1 MPPAAGAQGQ
11 IPGVNGSMRGHPPEI
26 FDGQRKNTA
35 KFVKEFGLWKLCNMR
50 NEGMANP
57 FARVALALS
66 YIKGPNVDDWV
77 AQQIDE
83 VYWKVHG
90 DPTRNPPLQPT
101 HRDDDERLW
110 TEFVGDFT
118 DAFGDTAEAERA
130 YGDLQKL
137 ELRGNRVDDYI
148 ATFEKLLRRA
158 GWDRDAHGSVE
169 MFKGRLPRK
178 LVYVILQRDQ
188 VPHTINEW
196 QRALRNEIQRREMID
211 ATLGARTESHPFSRN
226 KFLGKTKEG
235 PRRWQRDPD
244 AMDVDA
250 AIMGTDTKK
259 GDGKLSENEKKK
271 RQAEG
276 RCFTCG
282 RQGHMSRACPK
293 KRDGEKA
300 KNARKAEIKNQ
311 QEEEKEGREDAA
323 SAPPPYNSEGM
334 MAQIRSMNTEE
345 RDEFL
350 DQLMMTEEG
359 F

>member
-1 MPPAAGAQGQ
+1 M
-11 IPGVNGSMRGHPPEI
+11 
-26 FDGQRKNTA
+26 
-35 KFVKEFGLWKLCNMR
+35 
-50 NEGMANP
+50 
-57 FARVALALS
+57 
-66 YIKGPNVDDWV
+66 

-101 HRDDDERLW
+101 HRDDNERLW
-110 TEFVGDFT
+110 TEFVADFT
-118 DAFGDTAEAERA
+118 DAFRDTAEAERA

-148 ATFEKLLRRA
+148 VTFEKLLRRA

-178 LVYVILQRDQ
+178 LVYMILQRDQ

-196 QRALRNEIQRREMID
+196 QRALRNEIQRCEMID
-211 ATLGARTESHPFSRN
+211 ATLGTRTKSHPFSRN
-226 KFLGKTKEG
+226 KFPSKTKEG
-235 PRRWQRDPD
+235 PRRWQRDPNV
-244 AMDVDA
+244 MDVDA
-250 AIMGTDTKK
+250 AIMGADTKK
-259 GDGKLSENEKKK
+259 GDGRLSEGEKKK
-271 RQAEG
+271 RQVEG

-282 RQGHMSRACPK
+282 RQGHMSHACPK

-300 KNARKAEIKNQ
+300 KSAHKAEIKNQ
-311 QEEEKEGREDAA
+311 QEEERGDRDDAA
-323 SAPPPYNSEGM
+323 NAPPPYNSEGM
-334 MAQIRSMNTEE
+334 MAQIRAMNTEE
-345 RDEFL
+345 RDKFL

>member
-1 MPPAAGAQGQ
+1 
-11 IPGVNGSMRGHPPEI
+11 
-26 FDGQRKNTA
+26 
-35 KFVKEFGLWKLCNMR
+35 
-50 NEGMANP
+50 MANP

-110 TEFVGDFT
+110 AEFVTDFT
-118 DAFGDTAEAERA
+118 NAFGDTAEAKRA

-137 ELRGNRVDDYI
+137 ELKGNKVDDYI

-196 QRALRNEIQRREMID
+196 QRALRNEIQRREMIE
-211 ATLGARTESHPFSRN
+211 ATLGARTESHPFNRN
-226 KFLGKTKEG
+226 KFFSKTKEG

-282 RQGHMSRACPK
+282 CQGHMSRACPK
-293 KRDGEKA
+293 K
-300 KNARKAEIKNQ
+300 
-311 QEEEKEGREDAA
+311 
-323 SAPPPYNSEGM
+323 
-334 MAQIRSMNTEE
+334 
-345 RDEFL
+345 
-350 DQLMMTEEG
+350 
-359 F
+359 